1 MKATVKDI
9 DVKGKRIIVRVDLNV
24 PLDENCC
31 ITNDKRIKAV
41 LPTVRYLLEQ
51 GCSLILMSH
60 LGRPKGKVVPEM
72 SLAPVAVRLAEML
85 DQPVLMAKDCVG
97 DEVKAQ
103 AAALKP
109 GEILL
114 LENLRFHPE
123 EEAGDEVFAKELADL
138 AEIYVDDAFGTAH
151 RKHASTA
158 VIAKYLTS
166 VAGLLMGVEIDNL
179 TALMDDPR
187 KPFMAIIGGAKIKDK
202 MSVIK
207 NLLNTVDQIIIGGG
221 MANTFLLAQGK
232 VLGKSLV
239 EEDKKS
245 EALDILRIAEDK
257 GVKVYLPV
265 DVVIARSLD
274 EDEENKTVNVDSIP
288 PDWMA
293 LDIGS
298 DTCDLF
304 HDAIIKCKTIVWNGP
319 MGVFENPAYAN
330 GTFKVAAAMA
340 EADAFTV
347 VGGGDSVSAVTKGGY
362 ASKISHVSTGGG
374 ATLKFLEGKEMPAM
388 EVLLDR

>member
-158 VIAKYLTS
+158 VIAKYLPS

-221 MANTFLLAQGK
+221 MANTFLLAKGK